1 MSGAVRTGGLV
12 LVDTNVII
20 EAHRKGTWSVLSRGY
35 QLETME
41 ECVTET
47 NTGFKLR
54 RKEQDIDAGQLHG
67 TLAADH
73 AVSERE
79 VVELD
84 IKVAGTALDLGEKL
98 LWARALARHSNWL
111 LCGPDKA
118 SLRCGV
124 RLGFRERL
132 VSLEEILLTV
142 GYRKGISLYENY
154 TKAWLDKSPSMIVV
168 SQF

>member
-1 MSGAVRTGGLV
+1 VSGAVRTGGLV

-47 NTGFKLR
+47 KTGFKLR

-84 IKVAGTALDLGEKL
+84 IKVAGTALDLGERPVH
-98 LWARALARHSNWL
+98 WYGIAI
-111 LCGPDKA
+111 
-118 SLRCGV
+118 
-124 RLGFRERL
+124 GFC
-132 VSLEEILLTV
+132 VV
-142 GYRKGISLYENY
+142 Q
-154 TKAWLDKSPSMIVV
+154 TKQVCDAG
-168 SQF
+168 